1 MQLEHK
7 KISTISEENYKSV
20 LKNYNFLPQDAKYL
34 ESVQKIVLLYEEELL
49 DGFYEFIFKFDYAKS
64 FLHNKEILS
73 RHKKGI
79 ASWYKALFC
88 GKYDELY
95 FFKLNQISEIHVQ
108 IGLPAHYVNAAFSY
122 IRGFFKKIFLKE
134 NYLEVLASLD
144 KILDINL
151 DILTISYRQEEQT
164 KLIDE
169 VLFLKNIVEY
179 KSIEAYAQG
188 IYNTKT
194 SEIEKY
200 ECLMRLVDINTEEAK
215 SVFPYLNLS
224 KKLKLYEQMMRI
236 MVEKSF
242 NNFANKGVDF
252 SINLSYEDISNK
264 NFIEFIYEKINS
276 SKFSSNIV
284 FEILETDFIEDF
296 SIVEE
301 FAKNVRK
308 NGCKIAIDDFGSG
321 FSSMENIMK
330 LKPEFIK
337 IDGSLIKNI
346 HTNSDSLTIVKSI
359 ITMAK
364 ELNSKTIAEYV
375 HNIEIYDILKA
386 LDVDYMQGFYLST
399 PQKADFQLNHPT
411 MP

>member
-1 MQLEHK
+1 MQIEHK

-20 LKNYNFLPQDAKYL
+20 LKNYNFLPQDAKHL

-64 FLHNKEILS
+64 FLHNEEILS

-134 NYLEVLASLD
+134 KYIDALASLD

-169 VLFLKNIVEY
+169 VLFLKSVVEH
-179 KSIEAYAQG
+179 KNIEAYAQG
-188 IYNTKT
+188 IYNTET
-194 SEIEKY
+194 SKIEKY
-200 ECLMRLVDINTEEAK
+200 ECLMRLVDTNTKEVK

-242 NNFANKGVDF
+242 DNFANKGVDF
-252 SINLSYEDISNK
+252 SINLSYEDISNES
-264 NFIEFIYEKINS
+264 FIEFIYEKINS

-301 FAKNVRK
+301 FARNVRK
-308 NGCKIAIDDFGSG
+308 SGCRVAIDDFGSG

-375 HNIEIYDILKA
+375 HNIEVYDILKA
-386 LDVDYMQGFYLST
+386 LDVDYMQGFYLSI
-399 PQKADFQLNHPT
+399 PQKVDFQLNHPT

>member
-7 KISTISEENYKSV
+7 KINTINEQNYKSI
-20 LKNYNFLPQDAKYL
+20 LKNYNFLAQDAVHL
-34 ESVQKIVLLYEEELL
+34 ESVQALVIKYEEELL

-64 FLHNKEILS
+64 FLHNQEILT

-122 IRGFFKKIFLKE
+122 IRGFLKKIFLKE
-134 NYLEVLASLD
+134 QYLDVISSLD

-169 VLFLKNIVEY
+169 VLFLKGVVEN
-179 KSIEAYAQG
+179 KNIEAFAQG

-194 SEIEKY
+194 SKVEKY
-200 ECLMRLVDINTEEAK
+200 ESLMRLVDVNTKEVR
-215 SVFPYLNLS
+215 SVFAYLALS
-224 KKLKLYEQMMRI
+224 KKLKLYESMMRI
-236 MVEKSF
+236 MVDKTFE
-242 NNFANKGVDF
+242 NFKNKDVDF
-252 SINLSYEDISNK
+252 SLNLSYEDISNES
-264 NFIEFIYEKINS
+264 FVEFIYEKINS
-276 SKFSSNIV
+276 YDFSSNII

-308 NGCKIAIDDFGSG
+308 RGCKIAIDDFGSG

-337 IDGSLIKNI
+337 IDASLIKNI
-346 HTNSDSLTIVKSI
+346 HINSDSLTIVKSI

-364 ELNSKTIAEYV
+364 QLNSKTVAEYV
-375 HNIEIYDILKA
+375 HNKEVFDVLNS
-386 LDVDYMQGFYLST
+386 LEVDYMQGFYLSK
-399 PQKADFQLNHPT
+399 PMKVDFL
-411 MP
+411 